1 VKRIA
6 LLSLTLVFSFVLAA
20 CGAATT
26 PTQTPPTAIKYQ
38 MGWTHDYSSAGFY
51 DAEKNGHFAE
61 QNLNVTLIQGGYGDS
76 GFIAPIPQLLNGSAD
91 FTLVSVSDLLE
102 ARANGQPIVAIAT
115 LNQRSPSALLSLP
128 DSNITRP
135 ADLIGKTVA
144 LNAGGA
150 MRDFQSLL
158 ISQNIDP
165 ASVNVVERTTFDV
178 QPLLNHDV
186 DVLGGWI
193 INEAVALREAG
204 QEPNVMLLSDYG
216 IDSYDLLVV
225 TTEDMV
231 KNKPDVVQRF
241 LRATLAGWADV
252 VSDPDKSAGYVLTY
266 NSTLDLAGQKRRIQ
280 ALIPLINPAGSHIG
294 MMQADVWQFDYQQLV
309 DNGILTKPLDV
320 NTAYTMT
327 FLNQIYPQ

>member
-1 VKRIA
+1 M
-6 LLSLTLVFSFVLAA
+6 AA
-20 CGAATT
+20 CGAAST
-26 PTQTPPTAIKYQ
+26 PTPPTTVRYQ

-61 QNLNVTLIQGGYGDS
+61 QNLNVTLIQGGYGEN
-76 GFIAPIPQLLNGSAD
+76 GFIAPLPQLLNGTAD
-91 FTLVSVSDLLE
+91 FTLISVSDLLQ
-102 ARANGQPIVAIAT
+102 ARAEGQPVVAIAT
-115 LNQRSPSALLSLP
+115 ITQRSPSALLSLP
-128 DSNITRP
+128 ESNITRP
-135 ADLIGKTVA
+135 ADLVGKTVA

-158 ISQNIDP
+158 VSQGIDP

-178 QPLLNHDV
+178 QPLLDHQV

-204 QEPNVMLLSDYG
+204 HAPNIMLLSDYG
-216 IDSYDLLVV
+216 IESYDLLLV

-231 KNKPDVVQRF
+231 KNKPDVVERF

-266 NSTLDLAGQKRRIQ
+266 NSTLDLAGQKNRIE
-280 ALIPLINPAGSHIG
+280 ALLPLVNPAGSHIG
-294 MMQADVWQFDYQQLV
+294 MMQADVWQFDYQQLL
-309 DNGILTKPLDV
+309 DNGVLSKPMDV
-320 NTAYTMT
+320 TTGYTMS
-327 FLNQIYPQ
+327 FLNKIYSQ